1 MNIRSLISKLLKK
14 KKELKVADI
23 VKATGFSRA
32 YISRIFQELRKENKV
47 VLVGKANKA
56 CYVLADKKTVS
67 RAKSSILNVRRSLRN
82 KNLSEDEILDKIKK
96 DTGIFLNLIKNVVSI
111 TDYAFT
117 EMLNNAIEHSKSEK
131 IDISA
136 SRDKN
141 FIQID
146 LIDAGIG
153 IFNSIIKKRKLK
165 NELEAIQELTK
176 GKLTTAPKE
185 HSGEGIFFTSRAVDK
200 LIIQG
205 SNKKL
210 IFDNIL
216 NDIFIKDIKRLK
228 GTKITF
234 FVRVGSKR
242 RLQNIF
248 KEYAGENFEFAK
260 TEVIV
265 KLYKTDTGYISRSQA
280 RRVLTGLEKFKTV
293 TLDFHNINT
302 VGQAFADEVF
312 RVWQNRHPD
321 IKIQYKNTNE
331 NIVFMIKRAG
341 AKVEL
346 R

>member
-56 CYVLADKKTVS
+56 CYVSADKKTVS

-82 KNLSEDEILDKIKK
+82 KNLSEDEILDKMKK
-96 DTGIFLNLIKNVVSI
+96 DTGIFLNLSENTALIV
-111 TDYAFT
+111 DYAFT

-176 GKLTTAPKE
+176 GKITTAPKE
-185 HSGEGIFFTSRAVDK
+185 HSGEGIFFTSRVVDK

-216 NDIFIKDIKRLK
+216 NDIFIRDIKRLK

-242 RLQNIF
+242 RLENIF
-248 KEYAGENFEFAK
+248 KEYAGETFEFAK

-265 KLYKTDTGYISRSQA
+265 KLYKTDTNYISRSQA
-280 RRVLTGLEKFKTV
+280 RRILIGLEKFKTII
-293 TLDFHNINT
+293 LDFRNIDT
-302 VGQAFADEVF
+302 IGQAFADEVF
-312 RVWQNRHPD
+312 RVWQSRHPD
-321 IKIQYKNTNE
+321 IKIQYQNSNE

>member
-14 KKELKVADI
+14 KKKLKVADI

-82 KNLSEDEILDKIKK
+82 KNLSEDEVLDKMKK
-96 DTGIFLNLIKNVVSI
+96 DTGIFLDLSKNTALIV
-111 TDYAFT
+111 DYAFT

-165 NELEAIQELTK
+165 NA
-176 GKLTTAPKE
+176 
-185 HSGEGIFFTSRAVDK
+185 
-200 LIIQG
+200 
-205 SNKKL
+205 NK
-210 IFDNIL
+210 
-216 NDIFIKDIKRLK
+216 R
-228 GTKITF
+228 
-234 FVRVGSKR
+234 
-242 RLQNIF
+242 
-248 KEYAGENFEFAK
+248 
-260 TEVIV
+260 
-265 KLYKTDTGYISRSQA
+265 
-280 RRVLTGLEKFKTV
+280 
-293 TLDFHNINT
+293 
-302 VGQAFADEVF
+302 
-312 RVWQNRHPD
+312 
-321 IKIQYKNTNE
+321 
-331 NIVFMIKRAG
+331 
-341 AKVEL
+341 
-346 R
+346 

>member
-82 KNLSEDEILDKIKK
+82 KNLSEDEVLDKMKK
-96 DTGIFLNLIKNVVSI
+96 DTGIFLDLSKNTALIV
-111 TDYAFT
+111 DYAFT

-131 IDISA
+131 IDILA
-136 SRDKN
+136 DKDRD
-141 FIQID
+141 FIRFSV
-146 LIDAGIG
+146 IDAGIG

-185 HSGEGIFFTSRAVDK
+185 HSGEGIFFTSRVVDK
-200 LIIQG
+200 LIIQS

-242 RLQNIF
+242 RLENIF
-248 KEYAGENFEFAK
+248 KEYAGETFKFSK

-265 KLYKTDTGYISRSQA
+265 KLYKTDTNYVSRSQA
-280 RRVLTGLEKFKTV
+280 RRILSGLEKFKTII
-293 TLDFHNINT
+293 LDFRNIDT
-302 VGQAFADEVF
+302 IGQAFADAVF
-312 RVWQNRHPD
+312 RVWQNHHPD
-321 IKIQYKNTNE
+321 IKIQYQNSNE

-341 AKVEL
+341 AKVDL
-346 R
+346 K

>member
-67 RAKSSILNVRRSLRN
+67 RAKSSILNIRRSLRN

-96 DTGIFLNLIKNVVSI
+96 DTGIFLNLSENIALIV
-111 TDYAFT
+111 DYAFT

-141 FIQID
+141 LIQID

-185 HSGEGIFFTSRAVDK
+185 HSGEGIFFTSRVVDK

-216 NDIFIKDIKRLK
+216 NDLFIKDIKKLK

-242 RLQNIF
+242 RLENIF
-248 KEYAGENFEFAK
+248 KEYAGETFEFAK
-260 TEVIV
+260 TEVVV
-265 KLYKTDTGYISRSQA
+265 KLYKTDTNYISRSQA
-280 RRVLTGLEKFKTV
+280 RRILIGLEKFKTII
-293 TLDFHNINT
+293 LDFRNIGT
-302 VGQAFADEVF
+302 IGQAFADEVF
-312 RVWQNRHPD
+312 RVWQSHHPD
-321 IKIQYKNTNE
+321 IKIQYQNSNE

-346 R
+346 K